1 MDKDHSHWGD
11 QDGGDHSEGHYRL
24 NNNFKP
30 TSSGFLAG
38 EIIIFILN
46 FGGLLLNLLVFYI
59 LVIRIRILKVD
70 TVLSVL
76 TTIFDIIA
84 SATMMAR
91 LIAKWVILSAGSYK
105 NFPMLCK
112 PTGILFFAS
121 TISAFD
127 VVAILGLIR
136 CLIIVFNF
144 RMKSIYWGIILSM
157 LIIYNWVGASLM
169 QWNLPEI
176 SWNGFCQVGF
186 HRDGGGRPRDA
197 SNQGQRGS
205 YPRRDQPDHIDVFG
219 EIESIKSIVL
229 LITIIVS
236 YALIFRFYRKYYES
250 VKRSSSTDQHLIKE
264 IGTQKNETSLKLLIL
279 MLSYVI
285 IYIPKFAIFIL
296 YNFTKTRPDPNF
308 EMVSAVL
315 YTMSPIVNAS
325 VLLFIQEETKQEL
338 QLLWTLIFH
347 RARTALK

>member
-1 MDKDHSHWGD
+1 MD
-11 QDGGDHSEGHYRL
+11 QDRSRWGEQDGEGHYRL
-24 NNNFKP
+24 NHNFKP
-30 TSSGFLAG
+30 SSSGFLAG

-46 FGGLLLNLLVFYI
+46 IGGLFLNLLVFYI

-76 TTIFDIIA
+76 ATIFDFIA
-84 SATMMAR
+84 SATMIAR

-127 VVAILGLIR
+127 VVAVLGLIR

-144 RMKSIYWGIILSM
+144 RMKSVYWGIILSI
-157 LIIYNWVGASLM
+157 LIIFNWAGASVM
-169 QWNLPEI
+169 EWNLPEI

-186 HRDGGGRPRDA
+186 HRGSGRPRDG
-197 SNQGQRGS
+197 SNSRQRDG
-205 YPRRDQPDHIDVFG
+205 YPRSDQPGHIDVFG
-219 EIESIKSIVL
+219 EIESIKSIIL
-229 LITIIVS
+229 LIVIIIS
-236 YALIFRFYRKYYES
+236 YALIFRFYRKYYEN

-264 IGTQKNETSLKLLIL
+264 IGTQKNKTSLKLLLLIF
-279 MLSYVI
+279 SYVI

-296 YNFTKTRPDPNF
+296 YNFTKTKPDPNF